1 MEFGLNGIFLGL
13 NGIDFLGFMGCSIF
27 GYILI
32 RIDVRILRISR
43 IRTDFFI
50 FLPKTKHLGSKK
62 SVPIREICKIRTS
75 IRIKMYPKM
84 EHPIN
89 PKKINPI

>member
-1 MEFGLNGIFLGL
+1 
-13 NGIDFLGFMGCSIF
+13 
-27 GYILI
+27 
-32 RIDVRILRISR
+32 
-43 IRTDFFI
+43 DFFI